1 MRGLRN
7 SASLEQ
13 SNKLRLMD
21 TEQLIKDVFCTRDC
35 TEYCKE

>member
-1 MRGLRN
+1 MGELRN

-21 TEQLIKDVFCTRDC
+21 TEQLIKDVLCTRDC
-35 TEYCKE
+35 AEYCKE